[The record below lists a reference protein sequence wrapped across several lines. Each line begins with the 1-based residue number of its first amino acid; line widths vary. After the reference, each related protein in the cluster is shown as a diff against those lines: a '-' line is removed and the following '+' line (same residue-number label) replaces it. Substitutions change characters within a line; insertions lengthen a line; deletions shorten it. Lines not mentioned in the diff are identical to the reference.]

1 MKEQITNGKLSLKEE
16 KWQIKLFFERKV
28 AKNVSYT
35 KKRHRKERQNPME
48 RLIFEK
54 TDGKRED
61 GYLKRQI
68 AKRNWYLK
76 IQIAKG
82 IWIIETADCNG
93 KINIWKIRLQKRRWI
108 FEKTDCKEKM
118 NIWKV
123 RLQREYG

>member
-1 MKEQITNGKLSLKEE
+1 MKEE

-61 GYLKRQI
+61 GYLKV
-68 AKRNWYLK
+68 
-76 IQIAKG
+76 QIAKG
-82 IWIIETADCNG
+82 ILIIETVDCNE
-93 KINIWKIRLQKRRWI
+93 KINI
-108 FEKTDCKEKM
+108 
-118 NIWKV
+118 
-123 RLQREYG
+123 